1 MGTQMTT
8 LAERFLTAMAAGDR
22 TTLEGLMA
30 DGAVVRTF
38 DSDGIGAHRP
48 AAEAVDALLEL
59 PDGWVAETLEVFD
72 SVEAEA
78 ASAADFRVQV
88 RRGIETYDL
97 NGAAMLRLEDGRI
110 TSVAL
115 YLALPMRTLERGRII
130 PANLTDEERRVFIES
145 FPHRWDM
152 REFFPPNMRFRRTPD
167 VALVWTKLAHPGSNY
182 VRLAD
187 WSEDDADRRI
197 SEVMDFY
204 RSRGLGIQ
212 WTVGP
217 FDKPADLGA
226 RLERH
231 GFVLAGDQAL
241 MARFGLDNLDDIPTN
256 PEIEVINLNTAP
268 DRWEESLQ
276 INARAFQWPDDQ
288 TDNEREGWF
297 EDLGSE
303 PIRSVMALLDGKPV
317 ADAHLYLQNGIAYLG
332 GAATL
337 PEYRN
342 RKIYSTLL
350 RKRLEIARSEGYEV
364 ALIHA
369 EPMSRRVVSRFG
381 FETYAMYQ
389 VYGWM
394 EPMDLEVIRT
404 LVQDQ

>member
-1 MGTQMTT
+1 MGTTI
-8 LAERFLTAMAAGDR
+8 AEKFFRATAGGSEAELTD
-22 TTLEGLMA
+22 LMHES
-30 DGAVVRTF
+30 AVVRVF
-38 DSDGIGAHRP
+38 DSAGLGAHRP
-48 AAEAVDALLEL
+48 LAEAVAALTEL
-59 PDGWVAETLEVFD
+59 RDGWMPGTLEIFGA
-72 SVEAEA
+72 AESGDH
-78 ASAADFRVQV
+78 SAADFRIQV
-88 RRGIETYDL
+88 RQELETLDL
-97 NGAAMLRLEDGRI
+97 NGAVVLKVDGGKVE
-110 TSVAL
+110 SAAL
-115 YLALPMRTLERGRII
+115 YFALPMRSLERGRIV
-130 PANLTDEERRVFIES
+130 PANLNDAERKAFIEA

-182 VRLAD
+182 VRLAN
-187 WSEDDADRRI
+187 WSAEEADQRI
-197 SEVMDFY
+197 RETQEWYKSK
-204 RSRGLGIQ
+204 GLGIQ

-217 FDKPADLGA
+217 FDTPADLGE

-231 GFVLAGDQAL
+231 GFVKAGDQAL
-241 MARFGLDNLDDIPTN
+241 MARFGLDDLDDIPVN
-256 PEIEVINLNTAP
+256 PDIEVIDLNKAP
-268 DRWEESLQ
+268 HLWEESLQ
-276 INARAFQWPDDQ
+276 INARAFQWPHDQ
-288 TDNEREGWF
+288 TVNEREGWF

-303 PIRSVMALLDGKPV
+303 PIRSVMALVDGKPV

-337 PEYRN
+337 PEFRN

-350 RKRLEIARSEGYEV
+350 RRRLKMARGEGYEV

-381 FETYAMYQ
+381 FETYALYD